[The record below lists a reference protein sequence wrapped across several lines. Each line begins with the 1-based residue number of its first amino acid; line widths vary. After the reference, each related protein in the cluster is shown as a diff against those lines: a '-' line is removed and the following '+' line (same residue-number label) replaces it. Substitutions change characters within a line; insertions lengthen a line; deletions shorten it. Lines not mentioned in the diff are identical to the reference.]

1 MYDEVKNS
9 TIIKS
14 FLSVKPQSVIRPQYV
29 SFLLLWY

>member
-14 FLSVKPQSVIRPQYV
+14 FLSVKPQSVIKPGV
-29 SFLLLWY
+29 MDIW